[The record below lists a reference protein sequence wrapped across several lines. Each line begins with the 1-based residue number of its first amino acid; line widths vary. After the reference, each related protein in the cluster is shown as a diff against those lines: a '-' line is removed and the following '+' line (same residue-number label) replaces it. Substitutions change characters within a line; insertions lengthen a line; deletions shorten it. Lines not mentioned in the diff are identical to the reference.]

1 MPKKIGDKQFHV
13 MCEIWGVDQAIEDVW
28 EMGMSVTNEQ
38 IETERKNEAEHS
50 KRWNDIFK
58 SIIKED

>member
-1 MPKKIGDKQFHV
+1 MANKIGDKQFHV

-38 IETERKNEAEHS
+38 IETERNKEAEKN
-50 KRWNDIFK
+50 KRWKDMVK
-58 SIIKED
+58 GVTKEG